1 MFNKIAKQLSDFFGQ
16 FIKRYA
22 PAVITL
28 LLIGGAFFFYT
39 HVIIQQ
45 NERTIRERSFRGLNR
60 VAGNISQKVLVYGR
74 QNSRYFLNEVKAV
87 RDPAKRQGISPDI
100 QRIQEEYGLKQL
112 KDTAAIPPEDVFAI
126 RHSNDWNILFSSDSS
141 VKTGVSVQDFV
152 RSLLRRDLF
161 QYYFLAHNKE
171 VVFDELN
178 SSHDSISNITGGSII
193 RDSID
198 KTDTRE
204 YGMMEQVSIGG
215 KKYKLF
221 LLPFTVNLKHHFV
234 IGGYMPLEDYVD
246 EGKYL
251 PGNAILWLVFGIV
264 LVILMFPLL
273 KVFFMTKAEPLL
285 PRNVLTSLMSAHLL
299 GSLIIIILVNIYA
312 YYFLIKG
319 NSDEQL
325 KTLTHSIQGTFQ
337 DEVQHAIN
345 EIDSSEAELVRV
357 LNRHYPINGSNSLP
371 DLYRPSPDQRVY
383 RIAKTGSDG
392 KPGSDTIYKPALLG
406 NTYRYFENIAWA
418 DSNGSQIIRW
428 TNNSVMPSKLF
439 VRNRDYFQAVMQG
452 SLLRTRSNQEYY
464 ISAVS
469 SWASQQ
475 KLAVIARRSH
485 IQELFDNDTL
495 TNRNLTAALRKKL
508 SDTLGKIK
516 MVSISAP
523 LRSVFNPILPYGF
536 GFCIVNDQ
544 GDVVFHYD
552 ENRSLNENLVE
563 ECNDNVELTSLL
575 NTGAADYFNAHYSG
589 SNYRFYMQPIDR
601 MPYYLVTFYDHENT
615 WNQDLDIV
623 SASSILILINMGII
637 LLLILITRMLSLSL
651 LSRTVLFIWIEP
663 KYHRKYAYLK
673 ATVGFLMASVLLTI
687 FSLFSNITDELYL
700 LGITW
705 GFIHILITYSYYVYE
720 KSDAKR
726 TPRRISY
733 QRPLAIMIGLYGI
746 IALIFCIKLQDGRG
760 LFIIA
765 QLVLLALLGSAL
777 KFLPE
782 GNVCNMDATYKP
794 WYYASMFSF
803 IVSTAI
809 VPPLLFFFLSFKE
822 EQKLAVKYQQL
833 DFANALLHK
842 KPFAFYQP
850 SADWKISYDFP
861 FHYNYLADQITRDK
875 DTLKFKKAVTSFGKL
890 YNALKPS
897 FSSYAKRIE
906 YLNTEDSLNASFDWE
921 DSASIETLRF
931 RIAVLRTNT
940 FAEGDY
946 RILAVK
952 KMPTVFNL
960 LRRQF
965 NEAPLRH
972 LLFFVIGLLVLVG
985 IYALITRLM
994 PKVFIFSRPRT
1005 LPLQM
1010 IDEKFIDALPRVNHV
1025 YVLGIINSG
1034 KNGAIRKSY
1043 EKYIIHTLDVAWLF
1057 AGEPPADATNTF
1069 AGQWDKLI
1077 KDIDPIKDN
1086 PDELAKRVVL
1096 IRHFDM
1102 KMNDP
1107 AITEEKL
1114 KKLECLLSYKTVK
1127 VVIASCRHFENMV
1140 IEPADGKPNKDLAD
1154 RWSNVMNNF
1163 CMFYHRWKPGDTKL
1177 SPKKADI
1184 PADAFDP
1191 KLEKRF
1197 NSECAHSEFLYGLLE
1212 PLKQSV
1218 YEEWTAWQ
1226 KTHTAEDSAD
1236 RDIKEDLFAAFCYK
1250 LQTLA
1255 HHYYLSLWQSLSG
1268 DEQRTLYDIAGDG
1281 LMNQRNHDIADNLFA
1296 LGLIRINHSE
1306 TGYKAMNESFRRF
1319 ILTRI
1324 DKKEI
1329 SKLHDEADPAHSWNR
1344 FQLPVILV
1352 VVALSLFLFT
1362 TQKEAFNNLVT
1373 YMGAAAA
1380 AVAALLKVLD
1390 IFSGPKTPG
1399 P

>member
-39 HVIIQQ
+39 HVIIGQ

-87 RDPAKRQGISPDI
+87 RDPAKKQGLNPDI

-112 KDTAAIPPEDVFAI
+112 KDTSNIPVEDVFAI
-126 RHSNDWNILFSSDSS
+126 RHSNEWNILFSSDSS
-141 VKTGVSVQDFV
+141 VKVGVPVQDFV

-161 QYYFLAHNKE
+161 HYYFLAHNNDI
-171 VVFDELN
+171 VFDEIN
-178 SSHDSISNITGGSII
+178 ASHDSIGNIAAGSIVE
-193 RDSID
+193 DSAD
-198 KTDTRE
+198 KIPTRE
-204 YGMMEQVSIGG
+204 YGLMEQVSIGG

-221 LLPFTVNLKHHFV
+221 LHPFMVNLKHHFV
-234 IGGYMPLEDYVD
+234 IGGYMPLEDYID

-299 GSLIIIILVNIYA
+299 GSLIIIILVNVYA
-312 YYFLIKG
+312 YFFLIKG
-319 NSDEQL
+319 SADEQL

-337 DEVQHAIN
+337 HEVQDAID
-345 EIDSSEAELVRV
+345 EIDSSEAELVNV
-357 LNRHYPINGSNSLP
+357 LRKYYPLKGKDSLP
-371 DLYRPSPDQRVY
+371 DLYRLSPDQPLY
-383 RIAKTGSDG
+383 RIAKTGDSRR
-392 KPGSDTIYKPALLG
+392 PGTDTIYKPASLG
-406 NTYRYFENIAWA
+406 NAYRYFENIAWA
-418 DSNGSQIIRW
+418 DSNGNQVIRW
-428 TNNSVMPSKLF
+428 TNNSVLPSKIYI
-439 VRNRDYFQAVMQG
+439 RNRDYFQAVMQG
-452 SLLRTRSNQEYY
+452 SLLRTRRNQEYY

-475 KLAVIARRSH
+475 KLAVIARPSH
-485 IQELFDNDTL
+485 IQELFDSAMLFRGDEAT
-495 TNRNLTAALRKKL
+495 RKKL

-536 GFCIVNDQ
+536 GFCIVNEQ

-552 ENRSLNENLVE
+552 ESRSLNENLVE

-589 SNYRFYMQPIDR
+589 SNYRFYSQPIDR
-601 MPYYLVTFYDHENT
+601 MPYYLVTFYDHENI
-615 WNQDLDIV
+615 WNQDLDMV

-673 ATVGFLMASVLLTI
+673 ATVAFLTAAVLLTA
-687 FSLFSNITDELYL
+687 FSLFSGTTDELYL
-700 LGITW
+700 LGVTW
-705 GFIHILITYSYYVYE
+705 GFIHLLVAWSYYVYE
-720 KSDAKR
+720 KSDEQR
-726 TPRRISY
+726 TPKRISY
-733 QRPLAIMIGLYGI
+733 KRPLAIMTSLYVI
-746 IALIFCIKLQDGRG
+746 IALIFFVKLQEGRG
-760 LFIIA
+760 LFIFSQVA
-765 QLVLLALLGSAL
+765 LMALLWGFL
-777 KFLPE
+777 KYLPDRP
-782 GNVCNMDATYKP
+782 VRNMDATYKP
-794 WYYASMFSF
+794 YYYASMWSF
-803 IVSTAI
+803 IVSTAT
-809 VPPLLFFFLSFKE
+809 VPTLLFFFLSFKE

-833 DFANALLHK
+833 DFVNALLHK
-842 KPFAFYQP
+842 KPFSFYQP
-850 SADWKISYDFP
+850 TTDWKISYDFP
-861 FHYNYLADQITRDK
+861 FHYSYLADQITRDR
-875 DTLKFKKAVTSFGKL
+875 DTLKFRKAVTGFGKL
-890 YNALKPS
+890 YNAIKPS

-921 DSASIETLRF
+921 DSASAETLRF
-931 RIAVLRTNT
+931 RIAVLKTKT

-946 RILAVK
+946 RVLAVK

-965 NEAPLRH
+965 NEAPLQH
-972 LLFFVIGLLVLVG
+972 LLFFVIGLLVLAG
-985 IYALITRLM
+985 IYLLITRLI
-994 PKVFIFSRPRT
+994 PKVFFFSRPRT

-1010 IDEKFIDALPRVNHV
+1010 IDEKFIATLPRVNHV
-1025 YVLGIINSG
+1025 YVMGIINSG
-1034 KNGAIRKSY
+1034 KHSAIRKSY
-1043 EKYIIHTLDVAWLF
+1043 ASYKILTLDIAGLF
-1057 AGEPPADATNTF
+1057 SGQDAGDRINTF
-1069 AGQWDKLI
+1069 ANQWKAVTDDLEAVKDK
-1077 KDIDPIKDN
+1077 PE
-1086 PDELAKRVVL
+1086 ELEKRVVL

-1114 KKLECLLSYKTVK
+1114 KKLESLLSYKTVK
-1127 VVIASCRHFENMV
+1127 VVIASCRHFETMV
-1140 IEPADGKPNKDLAD
+1140 INEPAEGKPVKDLAD

-1177 SPKKADI
+1177 SPQKADI
-1184 PADAFDP
+1184 PLNAFDE
-1191 KLEKRF
+1191 KLERRF
-1197 NSECAHSEFLYGLLE
+1197 NKECAHSEFLYGLLE

-1236 RDIKEDLFAAFCYK
+1236 RDIKEDLFTAFCYK

-1255 HHYYLSLWQSLSG
+1255 YHYYLSLWQSLSG

-1281 LMNQRNHDIADNLFA
+1281 LMNQRNHDVADNLYA

-1306 TGYKAMNESFRRF
+1306 TGYKVMNESFRRF
-1319 ILTRI
+1319 VLTRI

-1380 AVAALLKVLD
+1380 GVAALLKILD
-1390 IFSGPKTPG
+1390 VFSGPKAPG

>member
-1 MFNKIAKQLSDFFGQ
+1 MFNKIAKQLSDFFSQ

-39 HVIIQQ
+39 HVIIGQ

-60 VAGNISQKVLVYGR
+60 IAGNISQKTLVYGR
-74 QNSRYFLNEVKAV
+74 QNSRYFLKEVKEV
-87 RDPAKRQGISPDI
+87 RDPAKKQGTNPDI

-112 KDTAAIPPEDVFAI
+112 KDTGDILPEDIFAI

-141 VKTGVSVQDFV
+141 VKVGVAVQDFV
-152 RSLLRRDLF
+152 KSLLRRDLF
-161 QYYFLAHNKE
+161 HYYFLAHNND
-171 VVFDELN
+171 VLFDEIN
-178 SSHDSISNITGGSII
+178 PSHDTLSNIAAGVLME
-193 RDSID
+193 DSAD
-198 KTDTRE
+198 KVTTRE
-204 YGMMEQVSIGG
+204 YGLMEQVSIGG

-221 LLPFTVNLKHHFV
+221 LMPFTVNLNHHFV
-234 IGGYMPLEDYVD
+234 IGGYMPLEDYID

-299 GSLIIIILVNIYA
+299 GSLIIIILVNVYA
-312 YYFLIKG
+312 YFFLIKG
-319 NSDEQL
+319 NTDEQL
-325 KTLTHSIQGTFQ
+325 KTLTRNIQGTFQ
-337 DEVQHAIN
+337 SEVQAAIN
-345 EIDSSEAELVRV
+345 EIDSSEAELVNV
-357 LNRHYPINGSNSLP
+357 LRKHYPLKEGVGLP
-371 DLYRPSPDQRVY
+371 DLYRPSPDQALY
-383 RIAKTGSDG
+383 SIARTGDG
-392 KPGSDTIYKPALLG
+392 KTPGTDTVYKPALLG

-418 DSNGSQIIRW
+418 DSNGNQVIRW
-428 TNNSVMPSKLF
+428 TNSSILPSKIYI
-439 VRNRDYFQAVMQG
+439 RNRDYFQAVMQG

-485 IQELFDNDTL
+485 IQELLEKDSL
-495 TNRNLTAALRKKL
+495 ITNPAIRKKL
-508 SDTLGKIK
+508 SDTLSKIK

-523 LRSVFNPILPYGF
+523 LRSVFNPVLPYGF
-536 GFCIVNDQ
+536 GFCIVDER

-563 ECNDNVELTSLL
+563 ECNDNVDLTSLL

-601 MPYYLVTFYDHENT
+601 MPYSLVTFYDHENA

-637 LLLILITRMLSLSL
+637 LLLILITRMLSLNL

-663 KYHRKYAYLK
+663 KYHRKFAYLK
-673 ATVGFLMASVLLTI
+673 STVAFLTASLLLTC

-726 TPRRISY
+726 TPRRIRY
-733 QRPLAIMIGLYGI
+733 RRPVAIMIGLYII
-746 IALIFCIKLQDGRG
+746 IAIIFFVKLLDGRG
-760 LFIIA
+760 LFVFS
-765 QLVLLALLGSAL
+765 QVALLLLLGGFL
-777 KFLPE
+777 KFLPD
-782 GNVCNMDATYKP
+782 GAVKNMDATYKP
-794 WYYASMFSF
+794 WYYASLFSF

-809 VPPLLFFFLSFKE
+809 VPTLLFFFLSFKE

-833 DFANALLHK
+833 DFVNALLHK
-842 KPFAFYQP
+842 KPFTFYQP
-850 SADWKISYDFP
+850 AGDWKISYDFP
-861 FHYNYLADQITRDK
+861 FHYSYLADQLTRDR
-875 DTLKFKKAVTSFGKL
+875 DTLKFRKAVTGFGKL
-890 YNALKPS
+890 YNAIKPS

-921 DSASIETLRF
+921 DSTSTETLRF
-931 RIAVLRTNT
+931 RIAVLKTKT

-960 LRRQF
+960 LRHQF

-972 LLFFVIGLLVLVG
+972 LLFFVIGLLVLGG
-985 IYALITRLM
+985 IYALITRLI
-994 PKVFIFSRPRT
+994 PKVFFFSRPRT

-1010 IDEKFIDALPRVNHV
+1010 IDEKFIEALPRVNHV
-1025 YVLGIINSG
+1025 YVMGIINSG

-1057 AGEPPADATNTF
+1057 AGETASDSSNTF
-1069 AGQWDKLI
+1069 ASQWDALI
-1077 KDIDPIKDN
+1077 KDVEPIKNN
-1086 PDELAKRVVL
+1086 PEELAKRVAV

-1102 KMNDP
+1102 KMNDL

-1114 KKLECLLSYKTVK
+1114 KKLESLLSYKTLK

-1140 IEPADGKPNKDLAD
+1140 INEPVDGKPVRDLAD

-1184 PADAFDP
+1184 PVNAFDE

-1197 NSECAHSEFLYGLLE
+1197 NKECAHSEFLYGLLE

-1226 KTHTAEDSAD
+1226 KTHAEEDSAD
-1236 RDIKEDLFAAFCYK
+1236 LDIKEDLYTAFCYK

-1281 LMNQRNHDIADNLFA
+1281 LMNQRNHDVADNLYA

-1306 TGYKAMNESFRRF
+1306 TGYKVMNESFRRF
-1319 ILTRI
+1319 VLTRI

-1329 SKLHDEADPAHSWNR
+1329 SKLHDEADPSHSWNR

-1373 YMGAAAA
+1373 YLGAAAA
-1380 AVAALLKVLD
+1380 GVAALLKVLD
-1390 IFSGPKTPG
+1390 IFSGPKAPG